1 MIRTGLPIDPVL
13 PDIVSALEKHDS
25 LLLSAEPGAGKST
38 VVPLALH
45 QSGLAGKRR
54 IVMLEPRVLAARTAA
69 ARMAS
74 LLGEKTGETV
84 GYRTRWETAI
94 SSATK
99 IEVVTEA
106 ILTKMLQNDPSL
118 ERYGIVIFDEFH
130 ERSIHADLA
139 LALTL
144 DARAAF
150 REDLKIVVMS
160 ATLERSSLKK
170 LLNDPPEIHAQGR
183 CYPVRVIH
191 SAEHAAL
198 PLETRVRYAAES
210 ALKAFPGD
218 ILVFLPG
225 EYEIRTAAALLKNDF
240 RDGSAEILP
249 LYGSL
254 PPDEQ
259 DKVFRP
265 HSGGPHDV
273 RRIILSTAVAETS
286 VTIPSVGVVIDPGLS
301 RVPRF
306 SPATGM
312 NRLETIRE
320 TKAGAE
326 QRGGRAGRTGPG
338 VCIRLWPEFEEKS
351 MQSDPQPEILSADL
365 APALLELV
373 KWGRTE
379 QNIPELPWVTPP
391 PPAMLSQAFELLKKL
406 GALSA
411 DGKITKQGE
420 AMRSLPL
427 HPRIA
432 HAVLTGAKLGLAD
445 LAAEAGALM
454 EGGGELMQTDLRDR
468 LAALRRKAPGTE
480 NLRRTVKRLRAGLSE
495 KMAGT
500 APPVLENP
508 EGVLLAAA
516 YPDRIARTK
525 ELHSGI
531 YTLANGV
538 AATLRKDDPLT
549 GHEFLACAETSTL
562 RGNTVI
568 RLAAPVTISELE
580 EILPDLFTSA
590 GSLSW
595 DEEKSMA
602 VREKTVSLGSLTI
615 RRTRLTSPP
624 PDDQV
629 IPLLFKAIR
638 SAGFRT
644 AFAPSSAAE
653 SFRQRVNFLHHHGVE
668 GFPDF
673 SESALLDDLENW
685 LLPYLSG
692 VRSFA
697 GLQKLDLR
705 TILECCL
712 SGPARM
718 KLNSLAPEKLKV
730 PSGSM
735 IRIRYDDPD
744 QPSVSVRLQELFGM
758 TAAPRLA
765 GRIPLLLDILSPAMR
780 TVQKT
785 TDLESFWKSSYFL
798 VRKEMRGRYPRHD
811 WPEDPTRAVA
821 HRGVRRPS

>member
-1 MIRTGLPIDPVL
+1 MIRSGLPIDSVL
-13 PDIVSALEKHDS
+13 PDVVSALRDHDS

-38 VVPLALH
+38 VVPLALL

-54 IVMLEPRVLAARTAA
+54 IVMLEPRVLAARAAA

-84 GYRTRWETAI
+84 GYRTRWET
-94 SSATK
+94 SVSPATK

-118 ERYGIVIFDEFH
+118 ERYGIVLFDEFH

-150 REDLKIVVMS
+150 RDDLKIVVMS

-170 LLNDPPEIHAQGR
+170 LLNDPPEIHAEGR
-183 CYPVRVIH
+183 CFPVRIIH
-191 SAEHAAL
+191 SAEHASL
-198 PLETRVRYAAES
+198 PLETRVRYAAGS
-210 ALKAFPGD
+210 ALKAFSGD

-225 EYEIRTAAALLKNDF
+225 EYEIRTAAALLQSDF
-240 RDGSAEILP
+240 RDGSVEILP

-254 PPDEQ
+254 PPAEQ

-265 HSGGPHDV
+265 HSGEPGDA
-273 RRIILSTAVAETS
+273 RRIILSTSVAETS

-320 TKAGAE
+320 TKAGAD

-351 MQSDPQPEILSADL
+351 MLSDPQPEILSADL

-379 QNIPELPWVTPP
+379 QTIPALPWVTPP
-391 PPAMLSQAFELLKKL
+391 PPAMLSQAFELLKRL
-406 GALSA
+406 GALSPE
-411 DGKITKQGE
+411 GKLTRQGE
-420 AMRSLPL
+420 AMRTLPL

-432 HAVLTGAKLGLAD
+432 HAVLTGARLGMAD
-445 LAAEAGALM
+445 LAAEAGAVM
-454 EGGGELMQTDLRDR
+454 EGGTALAQTDLRDR
-468 LAALRRKAPGTE
+468 LAALRRNAPGTE
-480 NLRRTVKRLRAGLSE
+480 ILRRTANRIRSGLPGPAKVS
-495 KMAGT
+495 T
-500 APPVLENP
+500 QVLNNP
-508 EGVLLAAA
+508 EGLLLAAA

-525 ELHSGI
+525 ELHSGS

-538 AATLRKDDPLT
+538 AATLRKDDPLS
-549 GHEFLACAETSTL
+549 GHEYLACAETSTL

-568 RLAAPVTISELE
+568 RLAAPVLLPELEQILPELFISEE
-580 EILPDLFTSA
+580 TI
-590 GSLSW
+590 SW
-595 DEEKSMA
+595 DEEKAMA
-602 VREKTVSLGSLTI
+602 VREKVISIGSLTI
-615 RRTRLTSPP
+615 RKTRLTGPI

-629 IPLLFKAIR
+629 IPLLLKAIR
-638 SAGFRT
+638 AAGFQK
-644 AFAPSSAAE
+644 AFAPSGAAE
-653 SFRQRVNFLHHHGVE
+653 SFRRRVNFLHHQGIE

-673 SESALLDDLENW
+673 SEPALLDGLEIW
-685 LLPYLSG
+685 LLPHLSG
-692 VRSFA
+692 IRSFA
-697 GLQKLDLR
+697 GLQALDLR
-705 TILECCL
+705 TILECFLPGSARTKL
-712 SGPARM
+712 SA
-718 KLNSLAPEKLKV
+718 LAPEKLKV

-735 IRIRYDDPD
+735 IRICYDNPD
-744 QPSVSVRLQELFGM
+744 QPAVSVRLQELFGM

-765 GRIPLLLDILSPAMR
+765 GRVPLLLDILSPAMR

-785 TDLESFWKSSYFL
+785 TDLESFWKESYFL

-811 WPEDPTRAVA
+811 WPEDPLNAVP